1 MEYVRAEHEDGRKVQ
16 PPFPEVEISRW
27 LEQAHSD
34 VQVDPAFE
42 LGLGGTPFDASDES
56 TFWTL
61 PKQFACWWKNNIE
74 RKAKFQ
80 VLHNDANVPDNCVD
94 ERVVTRAMYCRN
106 AIALAQNIKN

>member
-1 MEYVRAEHEDGRKVQ
+1 MILSPPPKSRCLEFVRSEHEDGRKVQ

-27 LEQAHSD
+27 LEQAHGD

-42 LGLGGTPFDASDES
+42 LGLGGTPFDSGDES

-74 RKAKFQ
+74 RKNKFRELQ
-80 VLHNDANVPDNCVD
+80 KHAVSTENLT
-94 ERVVTRAMYCRN
+94 EYSTW
-106 AIALAQNIKN
+106 